1 MKNWKELKKQFWAKL
16 IAMLL
21 AIVSGFVFVVTAAAT
36 VLYGTVSELQANQ
49 NTVEKDIDIQL
60 LENYA
65 THLFAEGVTGSDG
78 LEEAEF
84 DGLDGGHIAYTVVKK
99 ISFST
104 PMMLRWTQ
112 IRAWYIANLIR
123 IQDMCS
129 VVRKIRFLVCC
140 WDLII
145 YMMIL
150 PGRWQVWT
158 ILFIIR
164 KMVCSMQMQTEI
176 TSL

>member
-99 ISFST
+99 QDGEKDIVLYTNDASVDADSCMVHREFDTNTRYVLSGQEDSFLG
-104 PMMLRWTQ
+104 MLLGSYNTYDDFSW
-112 IRAWYIANLIR
+112 
-123 IQDMCS
+123 
-129 VVRKIRFLVCC
+129 
-140 WDLII
+140 
-145 YMMIL
+145 
-150 PGRWQVWT
+150 
-158 ILFIIR
+158 
-164 KMVCSMQMQTEI
+164 
-176 TSL
+176 